1 MVTAVLVSLTF
12 LPFENGSERNTNTEG
27 LVSKTCLKIDA
38 SLQLIF
44 FHKVKVEPN
53 IPIKFPKSLW

>member
-1 MVTAVLVSLTF
+1 MVTTVLVPLTF

-27 LVSKTCLKIDA
+27 LVSKICLKIDA

-53 IPIKFPKSLW
+53 IK